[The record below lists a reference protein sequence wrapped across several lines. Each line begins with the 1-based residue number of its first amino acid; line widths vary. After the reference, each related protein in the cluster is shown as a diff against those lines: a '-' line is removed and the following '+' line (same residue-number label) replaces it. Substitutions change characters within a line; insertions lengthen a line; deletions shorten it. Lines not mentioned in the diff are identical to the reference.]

1 MSLSRAAANALA
13 APEDAIGERC
23 VMSVGAQSLVF
34 WTPPTTP
41 VRIYSLGFH
50 NSSRQRL
57 AQACKFFAY
66 LVRACHHQR
75 VMLAVNEV
83 LEPQEPPRKEEP
95 SQRPPPQP
103 ELPLPRTLGRL
114 VLLKQ
119 LARGGMGDV
128 FLAASGAIDGAERPC
143 VVKTIRRDHADDESF
158 LARFLD
164 EARIQSQLQHSGVV
178 QVLEAAT
185 DEFGKPYVVVD
196 FVEGRNLSELRLRA
210 AQLNLRIGWEDAVA
224 IAIGMGEG
232 LAYIHECCD
241 SNGKSL
247 DIVHRDLSP
256 QNVMLGY
263 SGDVKL
269 IDFGTARAE
278 NRRCR
283 TVAGIVFAK
292 PGYVAPEVAN
302 NTPGG
307 IPADI
312 YALGVMLWELCAG
325 RRFLY
330 GDPAQHMAAVGAG
343 KRSPA
348 RLEKI
353 SGCPLELDNI
363 IAKLT
368 ATLVEQRYSSAR
380 AAVVD
385 LVQLLSSSTSFPP
398 GESTTQARVRRI
410 MSQLFAGE
418 PQKTRSEFSDLVQ
431 RAKSLK
437 LDSVQRPAEG
447 FIEPSVSALLPG
459 TRYRL
464 ARELGRGA
472 NGIVYEAFHVD
483 LDQVFALKLLGPEA
497 CEEVE
502 AKERLRSE
510 AKLVF
515 GFEHPNLAKVHD
527 FGFSADGRP
536 FFVMER
542 LLGET
547 LDKYLERK
555 RGMDFREACQLG
567 LQALSALEAAHERGL
582 VHRDIKLQN
591 LFLTEDG
598 VLKLLDFGV
607 AKATSEVTDAAEGTL
622 HVVGTPETMSPEQ
635 ARGQSGDARSDI
647 YSLGAV
653 LYELVTGHPTHRAE
667 SFAALLR
674 AKCCKDALPI
684 RERAPQR
691 GLPRSLQ
698 KVLAQ
703 ALERHPE
710 LRFSSAHAFRDALLD
725 VLNRSQRSAR
735 RQRAVIVM
743 AAAASLL
750 GGAGLL
756 AVQKMGPKW
765 LEKARVEAFAQAN
778 NVEALTQAHV
788 KGLAENF
795 MAKVMG
801 ATDAPPGAKAISI
814 AHRLTLKAAS
824 LPLERVS
831 VPEAAPSPVAP
842 NQGLSVPPPT
852 APEQVVPEAPKT
864 EREASN
870 PLLAQTAFQV
880 ELEQIAERLK
890 RGNLVLALG
899 EARTLA
905 KKYPTEPRVLRAWSE
920 TGAKAK
926 AWGEALRAARRWT
939 AIDSSPDAERNLIR
953 MLRAVGRT
961 EEAAHHA
968 LGLGDAQTVS
978 MLD

>member
-1 MSLSRAAANALA
+1 
-13 APEDAIGERC
+13 
-23 VMSVGAQSLVF
+23 
-34 WTPPTTP
+34 
-41 VRIYSLGFH
+41 
-50 NSSRQRL
+50 
-57 AQACKFFAY
+57 
-66 LVRACHHQR
+66 
-75 VMLAVNEV
+75 MLAVNEV
-83 LEPQEPPRKEEP
+83 LEPHEPPRKEDP
-95 SQRPPPQP
+95 SLRLPLPS

-178 QVLEAAT
+178 QILEAAT
-185 DEFGKPYVVVD
+185 DEFGKPYVVVE

-353 SGCPLELDNI
+353 TGSPPELDNI

-368 ATLVEQRYSSAR
+368 ATLIEQRYSSAR

-385 LVQLLSSSTSFPP
+385 LVQLLASSTSVAPA
-398 GESTTQARVRRI
+398 ESTTPARVRRI
-410 MSQLFAGE
+410 MNQLFAGE
-418 PQKTRSEFSDLVQ
+418 PQKTRSEFADLVQ

-437 LDSVQRPAEG
+437 LDAVQRPAEA
-447 FIEPSVSALLPG
+447 FIEPSVSALLSG

-483 LDQVFALKLLGPEA
+483 LDQVFALKLLRPEA

-502 AKERLRSE
+502 AKERLRAE

-527 FGFSADGRP
+527 FGFCADGRP

-547 LDKYLERK
+547 LEKYLERK

-567 LQALSALEAAHERGL
+567 LQALSALEAAHDRGL

-607 AKATSEVTDAAEGTL
+607 AKATSEVLDAEEGTL

-653 LYELVTGHPTHRAE
+653 LYELVTGHPTHQAE

-674 AKCCKDALPI
+674 AKSCKDALPI

-710 LRFSSAHAFRDALLD
+710 LRFSSARAFREALLD
-725 VLNRSQRSAR
+725 VLKGSQRSAR
-735 RQRAVIVM
+735 RQRTVIVM
-743 AAAASLL
+743 AAAACLF
-750 GGAGLL
+750 GGTALL
-756 AVQKMGPKW
+756 AVHKMGAEW
-765 LEKARVEAFAQAN
+765 LNKANVEAFTKAN
-778 NVEALTQAHV
+778 VEAFTKANVEALT
-788 KGLAENF
+788 ENL
-795 MAKVMG
+795 MAKVVG
-801 ATDAPPGAKAISI
+801 ASATPPSAQTVAI
-814 AHRLTLKAAS
+814 AHGLTLKAAS
-824 LPLERVS
+824 LPLERLS
-831 VPEAAPSPVAP
+831 VQASASSQVAPSQGVAAPELA
-842 NQGLSVPPPT
+842 
-852 APEQVVPEAPKT
+852 APELAAPELAPDAEREAPKPSLSHA
-864 EREASN
+864 EGQ
-870 PLLAQTAFQV
+870 L
-880 ELEQIAERLK
+880 ELELIAGMLK
-890 RGNLVLALG
+890 RGNVVSALG
-899 EARTLA
+899 AARSLA
-905 KKYPTEPRVLRAWSE
+905 KKYPAEPRVLRAWSE
-920 TGAKAK
+920 TGARAK
-926 AWGEALRAARRWT
+926 AWGEALRAARRWA
-939 AIDSSPDAERNLIR
+939 AIDAGPDAERNLIR

-968 LGLGDAQTVS
+968 IGLGDAQTVS

>member
-1 MSLSRAAANALA
+1 
-13 APEDAIGERC
+13 
-23 VMSVGAQSLVF
+23 
-34 WTPPTTP
+34 
-41 VRIYSLGFH
+41 
-50 NSSRQRL
+50 
-57 AQACKFFAY
+57 
-66 LVRACHHQR
+66 
-75 VMLAVNEV
+75 MLAVNEV
-83 LEPQEPPRKEEP
+83 LEPHDPARKEEP
-95 SQRPPPQP
+95 SLRPPFPS

-232 LAYIHECCD
+232 LTYIHECCD
-241 SNGKSL
+241 SHGKSL

-353 SGCPLELDNI
+353 TGSPPELDNI

-368 ATLVEQRYSSAR
+368 ATLIEQRYSSAR

-385 LVQLLSSSTSFPP
+385 LVQLLSNSTSVAP
-398 GESTTQARVRRI
+398 GESTTPARVRRI

-418 PQKTRSEFSDLVQ
+418 PQKTRSEFTDLVQ

-437 LDSVQRPAEG
+437 LDAVQRTAEA

-483 LDQVFALKLLGPEA
+483 LDQVFALKLLRPEA

-502 AKERLRSE
+502 AKERLRAE

-567 LQALSALEAAHERGL
+567 LQALSALEAAHDRGL

-607 AKATSEVTDAAEGTL
+607 AKATSEVTDAEEGTL

-684 RERAPQR
+684 REQAPQR

-710 LRFSSAHAFRDALLD
+710 LRFSSAHVFREALLD
-725 VLNRSQRSAR
+725 VLKGSQRSAR
-735 RQRAVIVM
+735 RQRTALVM
-743 AAAASLL
+743 AAAACLI
-750 GGAGLL
+750 GGTAAL
-756 AVQKMGPKW
+756 AVQKMDPEW
-765 LEKARVEAFAQAN
+765 LEKVHIEAFAKANVEAFTN
-778 NVEALTQAHV
+778 AHV

-795 MAKVMG
+795 MAKVVG
-801 ATDAPPGAKAISI
+801 ASVTLPSAHTVTI

-824 LPLERVS
+824 LPLERLS
-831 VPEAAPSPVAP
+831 VEAAAPSPAVPSLGVAASQQTVSELVAP
-842 NQGLSVPPPT
+842 EL
-852 APEQVVPEAPKT
+852 APQE
-864 EREASN
+864 EREASQSSLSQ
-870 PLLAQTAFQV
+870 PAIQL
-880 ELEQIAERLK
+880 ELEQIAGMLK
-890 RGNLVLALG
+890 RGNVVSALG
-899 EARTLA
+899 AARTLA
-905 KKYPTEPRVLRAWSE
+905 KKHPAEPRVLRAWSE

-926 AWGEALRAARRWT
+926 AWGEALRAARRWA
-939 AIDSSPDAERNLIR
+939 AIDAGPDAERNLIR

>member
-1 MSLSRAAANALA
+1 
-13 APEDAIGERC
+13 
-23 VMSVGAQSLVF
+23 
-34 WTPPTTP
+34 
-41 VRIYSLGFH
+41 
-50 NSSRQRL
+50 
-57 AQACKFFAY
+57 
-66 LVRACHHQR
+66 
-75 VMLAVNEV
+75 MLAVNEV
-83 LEPQEPPRKEEP
+83 LEPQGPARKEDP
-95 SQRPPPQP
+95 SLRLPLPS

-185 DEFGKPYVVVD
+185 DEFGKPYVVVE

-353 SGCPLELDNI
+353 TGSPPELDNI

-368 ATLVEQRYSSAR
+368 ATLIEQRYSSAR

-385 LVQLLSSSTSFPP
+385 LVQLLSNSTSVTP
-398 GESTTQARVRRI
+398 GESTTPARVRRI

-437 LDSVQRPAEG
+437 LDVAQRPAEA

-483 LDQVFALKLLGPEA
+483 LDQVFALKLLRPEA

-502 AKERLRSE
+502 AKERLRAE

-527 FGFSADGRP
+527 FGFCSDGRP

-567 LQALSALEAAHERGL
+567 LQALSALEAAHDRGL

-607 AKATSEVTDAAEGTL
+607 AKATSEVLDAEEGTL

-674 AKCCKDALPI
+674 AKSCKDALPI

-710 LRFSSAHAFRDALLD
+710 LRFSSARAFREALLD
-725 VLNRSQRSAR
+725 VLKGSQRSAR
-735 RQRAVIVM
+735 RQRTVIVM
-743 AAAASLL
+743 AAAACLI
-750 GGAGLL
+750 GGTALL
-756 AVQKMGPKW
+756 AVKKMGPEW
-765 LEKARVEAFAQAN
+765 LNKAHVEAFTKAHVEAFTKAHVEAFAQK
-778 NVEALTQAHV
+778 L
-788 KGLAENF
+788 
-795 MAKVMG
+795 MAKVVG
-801 ATDAPPGAKAISI
+801 ASATPPSAQTMAI

-831 VPEAAPSPVAP
+831 VPQVAPSPVAP
-842 NQGLSVPPPT
+842 SQGVT
-852 APEQVVPEAPKT
+852 APGQAAPSPLASEAPDT
-864 EREASN
+864 ELASSK
-870 PLLAQTAFQV
+870 LLLNQTAVQL
-880 ELEQIAERLK
+880 ELEQIAGVLK
-890 RGNLVLALG
+890 RGNVVSALG
-899 EARTLA
+899 AARSLA
-905 KKYPTEPRVLRAWSE
+905 KKYPAEPRVLRAWSE

-926 AWGEALRAARRWT
+926 AWGEALRAARRWV
-939 AIDSSPDAERNLIR
+939 AVDAGPDAERNLIR